1 MNQYSKISDGLAG
14 WLAFELRCGRKE
26 LFRESLIAQPLH
38 QLLNY
43 RFPGRVLCEVNH
55 PVLSPLA
62 KGPGRKPSIDFA
74 VTGEN
79 NRYSAVIETKWVSK
93 SQTILRDLIRDI
105 IRLDLLVPSIA
116 DEGFIILAG
125 NKRDIKALFEDSQF
139 QPHPENLNS
148 KHILPLGNH
157 CNASVRFLPIPKFR
171 EKLYTDVL
179 RIFQDIEIT
188 KSIPLERS
196 GPFPK
201 LSNADHYEVYLWRLK
216 KNGERDRFYPKDYY
230 KFKNKA

>member
-1 MNQYSKISDGLAG
+1 MILKLKNQLIKIDVSAERADERRSTGLDGVLIEDAEQADRAAQKDAQLIRALCPKNMNQCSKISDGLAG
-14 WLAFELRCGRKE
+14 WLTFELRCGRKE

-38 QLLNY
+38 QLLLNH
-43 RFPGRVLCEVNH
+43 RFPGRVICEVNH

-105 IRLDLLVPSIA
+105 VRLDLLVPSIA

-125 NKRDIKALFEDSQF
+125 NKRDI
-139 QPHPENLNS
+139 
-148 KHILPLGNH
+148 
-157 CNASVRFLPIPKFR
+157 
-171 EKLYTDVL
+171 
-179 RIFQDIEIT
+179 
-188 KSIPLERS
+188 
-196 GPFPK
+196 
-201 LSNADHYEVYLWRLK
+201 
-216 KNGERDRFYPKDYY
+216 
-230 KFKNKA
+230 